1 MMTSA
6 TPALLHAQ
14 RIEALFRRKPV
25 ADLGEMQRALGTC
38 GRTVFRVLRPLG
50 YLTSYSHAGRYYTL
64 KQIPEFNAQ
73 GLWFYQDVRF
83 STHGTLRATVEFM
96 VKHAATG
103 HTHEELQAI
112 LGLRVHDTLLSLATA
127 GRIGRDH
134 VADLYIYVD
143 PVGDVAAAQLAQRRQ
158 QRAAASA
165 LVAVSAPLDA
175 ARIID
180 VLVAVIHHP
189 RATAPQVGVQLRK
202 RGLAVTDAQVV
213 EVFACYA
220 LGKKTARSP
229 SPRSRR

>member
-1 MMTSA
+1 MLA
-6 TPALLHAQ
+6 VRDYRQALDAVFARTPVALLEQ
-14 RIEALFRRKPV
+14 LR
-25 ADLGEMQRALGTC
+25 RALKTSS
-38 GRTVFRVLRPLG
+38 RTTVFRALTAVG

-73 GLWFYQDVRF
+73 GLWFYQEVRF
-83 STHGTLRATVEFM
+83 STQGTLRGTVELM
-96 VKHAATG
+96 VKHAAAG
-103 HTHEELQAI
+103 HTHEELQTV
-112 LGLRVHDTLLSLATA
+112 LGLRVHDTLRSLVNAA
-127 GRIGRDH
+127 RIARER
-134 VADLYIYVD
+134 VAALYVYVD
-143 PVGDVAAAQLAQRRQ
+143 AVSDVAAAQLAWRRQ